1 MQNHIEIEKKYI
13 IEKPDP
19 EVLWRTEGCKS
30 TKIVQIYLESPIG
43 KTHRIRKRTDDGV
56 SVYTET
62 VKVRIDRMSAFEDE
76 REITEERFVELSAK
90 IKQGTRPIEKTRVS
104 FPYRGRV
111 IELDFYPEWKRTC
124 IMEIE
129 LEKRDG
135 ETEIPPFIRILR
147 DVTGERAYSNASM
160 SHAFPK
166 EEEL

>member
-1 MQNHIEIEKKYI
+1 MENHVEIEKKYI

-30 TKIVQIYLESPIG
+30 AQIVQIYLESPVG
-43 KTHRIRKRTDDGV
+43 KTHRIRKRTERGV

-76 REITEERFVELSAK
+76 REITEERFAELSEK
-90 IKQGTRPIEKTRVS
+90 IKKGTRPILKTRVS

-111 IELDFYPEWKRTC
+111 IELDFYPEWHRTC

-135 ETEIPPFIRILR
+135 EVEIPPFIRVLR

-166 EEEL
+166 EEEP